1 MDPYTFEHY
10 NYLNMFNRVEEN
22 NTYVITGCDT
32 LNSRLG
38 ILEYCKDFETASM
51 LLETMSKYLQFR
63 DLRIKKILLPEA
75 K

>member
-1 MDPYTFEHY
+1 MYQLE
-10 NYLNMFNRVEEN
+10 YLDLEEN

-63 DLRIKKILLPEA
+63 DLRIKKIS
-75 K
+75 